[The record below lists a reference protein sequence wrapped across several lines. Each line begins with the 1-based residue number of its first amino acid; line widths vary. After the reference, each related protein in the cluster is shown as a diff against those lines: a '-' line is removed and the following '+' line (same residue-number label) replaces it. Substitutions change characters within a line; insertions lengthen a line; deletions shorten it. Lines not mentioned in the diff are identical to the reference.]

1 MMFTNVLLE
10 NKCFTYLLQLCVH
23 GSAHD
28 VSWISSISH
37 ILCMLWYFSLW
48 ILNTKYKNTSI
59 LAQWGTPYAVITPA
73 GLDPL
78 YKLWIM
84 LQLEV
89 SILHRYALFISW
101 GWSPGMGDGLIYMVR
116 QDGSKSHNHL
126 PPFHIHFTTLHS
138 SKSEWSVALV
148 TKTCNPV
155 HFFSLERIL
164 CPFWAHGGYL
174 TVITKPNKT
183 KIKNHGVTFPW
194 CVFESWFFLL
204 HMIFI

>member
-1 MMFTNVLLE
+1 MSFLRINVLHIYCNFVFMVAHMMF
-10 NKCFTYLLQLCVH
+10 H
-23 GSAHD
+23 
-28 VSWISSISH
+28 SISR
-37 ILCMLWYFSLW
+37 ILCMLWY
-48 ILNTKYKNTSI
+48 LNTKYKNTSI
-59 LAQWGTPYAVITPA
+59 SARQRTPYAVITPA
-73 GLDPL
+73 GVNLL
-78 YKLWIM
+78 YKLWII

-116 QDGSKSHNHL
+116 QDGSKSHVHL

-174 TVITKPNKT
+174 TVIAKPYKT
-183 KIKNHGVTFPW
+183 KIKNQCVTWPW
-194 CVFESWFFLL
+194 CEFESWFFVAYDLYL
-204 HMIFI
+204 

>member
-10 NKCFTYLLQLCVH
+10 NKCFTYLLQLCFH

-28 VSWISSISH
+28 VSWIFSISH
-37 ILCMLWYFSLW
+37 ILCLLRYFSLW

-59 LAQWGTPYAVITPA
+59 LARWRTPFAVITPA

-78 YKLWIM
+78 YKLWII
-84 LQLEV
+84 LQIEV

-101 GWSPGMGDGLIYMVR
+101 EWSPVMGDGLIYMVR
-116 QDGSKSHNHL
+116 QDGSKSNNHL

-155 HFFSLERIL
+155 HFF
-164 CPFWAHGGYL
+164 H
-174 TVITKPNKT
+174 
-183 KIKNHGVTFPW
+183 
-194 CVFESWFFLL
+194 
-204 HMIFI
+204 